1 MEIGK
6 TFYQLLKEVLSDI
19 LSKLAALSHVGQ
31 KVATST
37 KLHHKADVLAGLEGV
52 IQADDALMI

>member
-1 MEIGK
+1 MKIGK

-31 KVATST
+31 KVSPST